1 VAAALTMR
9 AVRFARTGGPE
20 VLQVAEV
27 PLPAPGPGEVRVRV
41 RAASVNRLDLW
52 LRQGA
57 LPAPLPHTPGSD
69 AAGEVDRVG
78 PGVSDIAPGDRC
90 LVSPVRSCGRCAACL
105 GGRQP
110 LCDAFHVFGTA
121 EPGAYAEYVVAARAE
136 VVPLPEAIP
145 WVEAAALP
153 VAGLTAWHML
163 VTRAALAPGETVLVH
178 GAGGGVGMF
187 AVQIARLC
195 GARVL
200 ATVGDDAKIEK
211 ARVLGADVVIHHGRE
226 DFAARVRELTDGRGA
241 DVVLDPVGAAF
252 FAANLD
258 CLARGGR
265 LIVCGTTTGGD
276 VAFHLRDLFAEQRS
290 ILGVRLGGVG
300 ELHHLVGLVAA
311 GRIRP
316 LIDSTFPLEGAAEAH
331 ARMASR
337 AVFGKI
343 VLTLP

>member
-1 VAAALTMR
+1 MAR
-9 AVRFARTGGPE
+9 YARTGGPE
-20 VLQVAEV
+20 VLQAADAPV
-27 PLPAPGPGEVRVRV
+27 PVPRPGEALIRV
-41 RAASVNRLDLW
+41 RAASVNHLDVW

-57 LPAPLPHTPGSD
+57 LPAPLPHVPGSD
-69 AAGEVDRVG
+69 AAGEVAAVG
-78 PGVSDIAPGDRC
+78 SEVADLAVGDRC

-110 LCDAFHVFGTA
+110 YCDAFHVWGTE
-121 EPGAYAEYVVAARAE
+121 EPGAYAEYVVAARNDLL
-136 VVPLPEAIP
+136 PLPEGIP
-145 WVEAAALP
+145 WGEAAALP

-163 VTRAALAPGETVLVH
+163 ITRAVLAPGETVLVH

-187 AVQIARLC
+187 AVQIARLA

-200 ATVGDDAKIEK
+200 ATVGDDAKVEK
-211 ARVLGADVVIHHGRE
+211 ARVLGADAVIHHGRE
-226 DFAARVRELTDGRGA
+226 DFARRVRELTEGRGA
-241 DVVLDPVGAAF
+241 DVVLDHVGAAF
-252 FAANLD
+252 FTGNLD

-265 LIVCGTTTGGD
+265 LLVCGTTTGGD

-290 ILGVRLGGVG
+290 ILGVRLGGLG

-337 AVFGKI
+337 RAFGKI
-343 VLTLP
+343 VLTVS